1 MASVSTDRRT
11 GNLVVRAY
19 AGVNPAT
26 GKVMTKN
33 ETLPAGA
40 SEADIEAA
48 RRRVDARAAVT
59 KGDARLMTVGTLL
72 AWHLECMEAD
82 GASPATMSAY
92 RSYERRHVAP
102 RVGGAPVESAD
113 AALFSR
119 FYREL
124 RRDRPSG
131 GAQLSA
137 ATVEKVHAMLSGC
150 FSHAVSDGLLAASPL
165 AGVKVPRGRSPE
177 ARPLLPDDMG
187 RLVAWTRARLDSADV
202 FSAAESFECLA
213 LAAIVATALG
223 TGLRRG
229 ELSAL
234 RRSSLRYGPGDQPPT
249 ALRVSESVVFKRG
262 AGWVYKEPK
271 SAASKRAVSLGAGL
285 GRDLMEWDGIS
296 YDWLCIWEE
305 AEPSADSPLFCHAD
319 GSMWTPDEIAD
330 GFKAACREAGLPE
343 WVHLHTLR
351 HTHATWLLEAGENM
365 RTVQERLGHSDVR
378 VTLQIYGHVMPG
390 RDAGAA
396 AAFEAAAGAASARG
410 EPRRR
415 APRCPLPGVAGACP
429 MARNA
434 G

>member
-1 MASVSTDRRT
+1 MASVSIDRRT

-59 KGDARLMTVGTLL
+59 KGDPRLMTVGTLL
-72 AWHLECMEAD
+72 AWHLECMEQD

-102 RVGGAPVESAD
+102 RIGGAPVESAD

-137 ATVEKVHAMLSGC
+137 ATVEKIHAMLSGC

-177 ARPLLPDDMG
+177 VRPLLPDDMG
-187 RLVAWTRARLDSADV
+187 RLVAWIGSALAEPGV
-202 FSAAESFECLA
+202 SEESFERHA
-213 LAAIVATALG
+213 LGAIVDTALG

-229 ELSAL
+229 ELAAL
-234 RRSSLRYGPGDQPPT
+234 RRVNLRLSLTRGET
-249 ALRVSESVVFKRG
+249 AYLQVRESVVWKRG
-262 AGWVYKEPK
+262 AGWIYKEPK
-271 SAASKRAVSLGAGL
+271 SAASKRSVALAGSLSEALDDWYFLVTDFQGARTGML
-285 GRDLMEWDGIS
+285 PAASG
-296 YDWLCIWEE
+296 
-305 AEPSADSPLFCHAD
+305 PLFCHAD

-410 EPRRR
+410 APRRR
-415 APRCPLPGVAGACP
+415 APRCPLPGAAGACP